1 MRRHNMDNQ
10 LIIDDITVKF
20 GESTVIKNIYFSL
33 LRGEIGC
40 LLGPSGCG
48 KTTLLRAISGF
59 EPIISGA
66 ISLDGEEISNPEFLK
81 PPEERK
87 VGMVF
92 QDFAL
97 FPHLNVENNVGFGLT
112 KSSSGTKSEKIKEML
127 NLVGMADIS
136 KRYPHELSGGQQ
148 QRVALARALAPEPEI
163 ILLDEPFSNLD
174 TELRSQL
181 AFEVRDLLKK
191 SDVTALL
198 VTHDQDEAFAIS
210 DKIALM
216 NNGEIEQSDTPYQ
229 IYHKPNSLFAADFIG
244 KGTVINVG
252 IDATGL
258 LANNLGSLSLSSL
271 PTNVGN
277 HVKLLVRPDDIAFD
291 ESSDTKLKIVSKS
304 FLGPNYLYNLSLEDG
319 QTVPCLTHSHID
331 MEIGTEL
338 PVKFDLRHVVIFNS
352 N

>member
-1 MRRHNMDNQ
+1 
-10 LIIDDITVKF
+10 
-20 GESTVIKNIYFSL
+20 
-33 LRGEIGC
+33 
-40 LLGPSGCG
+40 
-48 KTTLLRAISGF
+48 
-59 EPIISGA
+59 
-66 ISLDGEEISNPEFLK
+66 
-81 PPEERK
+81 
-87 VGMVF
+87 
-92 QDFAL
+92 
-97 FPHLNVENNVGFGLT
+97 
-112 KSSSGTKSEKIKEML
+112 ML
-127 NLVGMADIS
+127 NLVGLEDIS

-216 NNGEIEQSDTPYQ
+216 NNGENEQSDTPYQ

-258 LANNLGSLSLSSL
+258 LANNLGSLSL
-271 PTNVGN
+271 
-277 HVKLLVRPDDIAFD
+277 
-291 ESSDTKLKIVSKS
+291 
-304 FLGPNYLYNLSLEDG
+304 LSLI
-319 QTVPCLTHSHID
+319 HIS
-331 MEIGTEL
+331 EPTR
-338 PVKFDLRHVVIFNS
+338 PY
-352 N
+352 

>member
-1 MRRHNMDNQ
+1 M
-10 LIIDDITVKF
+10 
-20 GESTVIKNIYFSL
+20 
-33 LRGEIGC
+33 
-40 LLGPSGCG
+40 LG
-48 KTTLLRAISGF
+48 LA
-59 EPIISGA
+59 
-66 ISLDGEEISNPEFLK
+66 N
-81 PPEERK
+81 
-87 VGMVF
+87 
-92 QDFAL
+92 
-97 FPHLNVENNVGFGLT
+97 
-112 KSSSGTKSEKIKEML
+112 
-127 NLVGMADIS
+127 IS

>member
-1 MRRHNMDNQ
+1 MSDQ
-10 LIIDDITVKF
+10 LVIKDVTVKF
-20 GESTVIKNIYFSL
+20 DNVTAIKNICFSL
-33 LRGEIGC
+33 KKGEIGC

-59 EPIISGA
+59 EPIQAGL
-66 ISLDGEEISNPEFLK
+66 ISLDNEEISTTSFLK
-81 PPEERK
+81 PPEKRK

-97 FPHLNVENNVGFGLT
+97 FPHLNVEANVGFGLANLSPKT
-112 KSSSGTKSEKIKEML
+112 KIKKIKEML
-127 NLVGMADIS
+127 KLVGLEKIS

-148 QRVALARALAPEPEI
+148 QRVALARALAPEPSI

-191 SDVTALL
+191 RQVTALL

-210 DKIALM
+210 DKIVLL
-216 NNGEIEQSDTPYQ
+216 NDGKIEQLDTPYQ

-244 KGTVINVG
+244 KGTIINVG

-258 LANNLGSLSLSSL
+258 LANNLGSLSLNSL
-271 PTNVGN
+271 PSDMGN
-277 HVKLLVRPDDIAFD
+277 SVKLLVRPDDIAFE
-291 ESSDTKLKIVSKS
+291 ESSETKLKIVSKS
-304 FLGPNYLYNLSLEDG
+304 FLGPNYLYNLALEDG

-331 MEIGTEL
+331 VDVGDEL

>member
-1 MRRHNMDNQ
+1 MDNQ
-10 LIIDDITVKF
+10 LIIDDVSVKF
-20 GESTVIKNIYFSL
+20 GGNTVIQNICFSL
-33 LRGEIGC
+33 IKGEIGC

-59 EPIISGA
+59 EPILSGS
-66 ISLDGEEISNPEFLK
+66 ISLDGEEISNPQFLK
-81 PPEERK
+81 PPESRK

-112 KSSSGTKSEKIKEML
+112 KSSSSFRAKKIREML
-127 NLVGMADIS
+127 SLVGLANIS
-136 KRYPHELSGGQQ
+136 ERYPHELSGGQQ

-181 AFEVRDLLKK
+181 AFEVRELLKR

-216 NNGEIEQSDTPYQ
+216 NNGVIEQLDTPYQ

-244 KGTVINVG
+244 KGTIINVS

-258 LANNLGSLSLSSL
+258 LANNLGSLSLKSI
-271 PTNVGN
+271 PNNVGN

-291 ESSDTKLKIVSKS
+291 ALSDTKLKIVSKS
-304 FLGPNYLYNLSLEDG
+304 FLGPNYLYNLSLDDG

-331 MEIGTEL
+331 IDIGEEL

>member
-20 GESTVIKNIYFSL
+20 GESKVIKNICFSL
-33 LRGEIGC
+33 LKGEIGC

-59 EPIISGA
+59 EPILSGA
-66 ISLDGEEISNPEFLK
+66 ISLDGEEISSPQFLK
-81 PPEERK
+81 PPEKRK

-97 FPHLNVENNVGFGLT
+97 FPHLNVESNVGFGLT
-112 KSSSGTKSEKIKEML
+112 KLSSRVKVEKIKEML
-127 NLVGMADIS
+127 KLVGLADIA